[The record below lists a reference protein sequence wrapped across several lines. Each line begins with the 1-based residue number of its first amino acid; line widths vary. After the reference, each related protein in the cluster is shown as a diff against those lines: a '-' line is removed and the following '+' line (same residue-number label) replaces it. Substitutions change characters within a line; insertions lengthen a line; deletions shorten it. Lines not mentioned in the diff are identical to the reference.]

1 MPNALFGTHV
11 EDGLFCLIHSNMSV
25 LRRCSGATGI
35 LLTIVT
41 YVYLSYILILSQLL
55 EVCLMLPV
63 IIISSLCFWLS
74 VVISILELF
83 VGCFDRHADGKV
95 CFWDMNLRAATDLM
109 YSLNTASIFVTDTDE
124 QETASAPADEDWP
137 PFRKVPSSHN
147 CGCLI

>member
-1 MPNALFGTHV
+1 
-11 EDGLFCLIHSNMSV
+11 
-25 LRRCSGATGI
+25 
-35 LLTIVT
+35 
-41 YVYLSYILILSQLL
+41 
-55 EVCLMLPV
+55 MLPV
-63 IIISSLCFWLS
+63 IIISRLCFWLS